1 MRVFHELHVCRVS
14 MRALQLTGVSQTVF
28 GDLSSFVCSISPPE
42 LERAPHEALPVQLVK
57 RGAS

>member
-1 MRVFHELHVCRVS
+1 